1 MSKKRKSSD
10 SKNEKNTEFG
20 IGLELDRQLVK
31 AMQADPEVSAIADEL
46 STVMDICDEHEL
58 DAALIMR
65 DTASL
70 CFLFDEGEELN
81 AVESLVLLAE
91 LAAADLTVP
100 VEPLFDN
107 VTVKVD
113 EIASSEKTGNRAFF
127 VVVTELVDSSVSTD
141 EDGDC
146 VLNKQI
152 NASDAIIIVGKNC
165 LYKTSFDKNK
175 MEFFPTDLEDT
186 ELWKK
191 LCEWCSTHD
200 TVDMLR
206 DFLKVKTTNG
216 K

>member
-1 MSKKRKSSD
+1 MSKRRKFPD

-20 IGLELDRQLVK
+20 K

-127 VVVTELVDSSVSTD
+127 VVVTELVESSVSTD
-141 EDGDC
+141 EDGDS

-152 NASDAIIIVGKNC
+152 NASDAIVIVGKDC

-206 DFLKVKTTNG
+206 DFLKG
-216 K
+216 Q

>member
-1 MSKKRKSSD
+1 MSKKRKSSN

-20 IGLELDRQLVK
+20 IGIELDRQLVK
-31 AMQADPEVSAIADEL
+31 VMQADPEMSAIAGEL
-46 STVMDICDEHEL
+46 STVIDICDEHKL

-65 DTASL
+65 DTTSIG
-70 CFLFDEGEELN
+70 FLFDEGEELN
-81 AVESLVLLAE
+81 AGESLVLLAE
-91 LAAADLTVP
+91 LAAANLTVP

-113 EIASSEKTGNRAFF
+113 KIASSEKTGNRAFF
-127 VVVTELVDSSVSTD
+127 VIVTELVDSSVSTD
-141 EDGDC
+141 EDGDS

-152 NASDAIIIVGKNC
+152 NASDAIIIVGKDC

-175 MEFFPTDLEDT
+175 MEFFPTDLDDT

-191 LCEWCSTHD
+191 LCEWCSTHN
-200 TVDMLR
+200 TVDMLC
-206 DFLKVKTTNG
+206 DFLKG

>member
-1 MSKKRKSSD
+1 MSKKRKFSD

-20 IGLELDRQLVK
+20 IGIELDRQLVK
-31 AMQADPEVSAIADEL
+31 VMQADPEVSAIAGEL
-46 STVMDICDEHEL
+46 STVMDICDEHKL

-65 DTASL
+65 DTTSIG
-70 CFLFDEGEELN
+70 FLFDEGEELN
-81 AVESLVLLAE
+81 AGESLVLLAE
-91 LAAADLTVP
+91 LAAANLTVP

-127 VVVTELVDSSVSTD
+127 VIVTELVDSSVSTD
-141 EDGDC
+141 KDGDS

-152 NASDAIIIVGKNC
+152 NASDAIIIVGKDC

-191 LCEWCSTHD
+191 LCEWCSTHN
-200 TVDMLR
+200 TVDVLR
-206 DFLKVKTTNG
+206 DFLKG
-216 K
+216 E

>member
-1 MSKKRKSSD
+1 MSKKRKSSN

-20 IGLELDRQLVK
+20 IGIELDRQLVK
-31 AMQADPEVSAIADEL
+31 VMQADPAMSAIAGEL
-46 STVMDICDEHEL
+46 STVIDICDEHEL

-65 DTASL
+65 DTASIG
-70 CFLFDEGEELN
+70 FLFDEGKELN
-81 AVESLVLLAE
+81 AGESLVLLAE
-91 LAAADLTVP
+91 LEAANLTVP

-113 EIASSEKTGNRAFF
+113 KIASSEKTGNRAFF

-141 EDGDC
+141 EDGDS
-146 VLNKQI
+146 VLNKQF
-152 NASDAIIIVGKNC
+152 NASDAIIIVGKDC

-175 MEFFPTDLEDT
+175 MEFFPTDLDDT

-191 LCEWCSTHD
+191 LCEWCSTHN
-200 TVDMLR
+200 TVDMLC
-206 DFLKVKTTNG
+206 DFLKG

>member
-1 MSKKRKSSD
+1 MSKKRKFSD

-20 IGLELDRQLVK
+20 IGIELDRQLVK
-31 AMQADPEVSAIADEL
+31 VMQADPEMSAIAGEL
-46 STVMDICDEHEL
+46 STVIDICDEHEL

-65 DTASL
+65 DTTSIG
-70 CFLFDEGEELN
+70 FLFDEGEELN
-81 AVESLVLLAE
+81 AGESLVLLAE
-91 LAAADLTVP
+91 LEAANLTVP

-113 EIASSEKTGNRAFF
+113 KIASSEKTGNRAFF
-127 VVVTELVDSSVSTD
+127 VIVTELVDSSVSTD
-141 EDGDC
+141 EDGDS

-152 NASDAIIIVGKNC
+152 NASDAIIIVGKDC

-175 MEFFPTDLEDT
+175 MEFFPTDLDDT

-191 LCEWCSTHD
+191 LCEWCSTHN
-200 TVDMLR
+200 TVDMLC
-206 DFLKVKTTNG
+206 DFLKG

>member
-1 MSKKRKSSD
+1 MSKKRKSSN

-20 IGLELDRQLVK
+20 IGIELDRQLVK
-31 AMQADPEVSAIADEL
+31 AMQADPEMSAIAGEL
-46 STVMDICDEHEL
+46 FTVMDICDEHEL

-65 DTASL
+65 DTTSIG
-70 CFLFDEGEELN
+70 FLFDEGEELN
-81 AVESLVLLAE
+81 AGESLVLLAE
-91 LAAADLTVP
+91 LEAANLTVP

-113 EIASSEKTGNRAFF
+113 KIASSENTGNRAFF
-127 VVVTELVDSSVSTD
+127 VIVTELVDSSVSTD
-141 EDGDC
+141 EDGDS

-152 NASDAIIIVGKNC
+152 NASDAIIIVGRDC

-175 MEFFPTDLEDT
+175 MEFFPTDLDDT

-191 LCEWCSTHD
+191 LCEWCSRHD

-206 DFLKVKTTNG
+206 DFLREE
-216 K
+216 

>member
-1 MSKKRKSSD
+1 MSKKRKSSN

-20 IGLELDRQLVK
+20 IGIELDRQLVK
-31 AMQADPEVSAIADEL
+31 VMQADPAMSAIAGEL
-46 STVMDICDEHEL
+46 STVIDICDEHEL

-65 DTASL
+65 DTASIG
-70 CFLFDEGEELN
+70 FLFDEGEELN
-81 AVESLVLLAE
+81 AGESLVLLAE
-91 LAAADLTVP
+91 LAAANLTVP

-127 VVVTELVDSSVSTD
+127 VIVTELVDSSVSTD
-141 EDGDC
+141 EDGDS

-152 NASDAIIIVGKNC
+152 NASDAIIIVGKDC

-175 MEFFPTDLEDT
+175 MEFFPTDLDDT

-191 LCEWCSTHD
+191 LCEWCSKHD

-206 DFLKVKTTNG
+206 DFLKG
-216 K
+216 E

>member
-1 MSKKRKSSD
+1 MSKKRKFSD

-20 IGLELDRQLVK
+20 IGIELDRQLVK
-31 AMQADPEVSAIADEL
+31 VMQADPAMSAIAGEL
-46 STVMDICDEHEL
+46 STVIDICDEHEL

-65 DTASL
+65 DTTSIG
-70 CFLFDEGEELN
+70 FLFDEGEELN
-81 AVESLVLLAE
+81 AGESLVLLAE
-91 LAAADLTVP
+91 LAAANLTVP

-113 EIASSEKTGNRAFF
+113 KIASSEKTGNRAFF
-127 VVVTELVDSSVSTD
+127 VIVTELVGSSVSTD
-141 EDGDC
+141 EDGDS

-152 NASDAIIIVGKNC
+152 NASDAIVIVGRDC

-175 MEFFPTDLEDT
+175 MEFFPTDLDDT

-200 TVDMLR
+200 IVDMLR
-206 DFLKVKTTNG
+206 DFLKG
-216 K
+216 E

>member
-1 MSKKRKSSD
+1 MSKKRKSSN

-20 IGLELDRQLVK
+20 IGIELDRQLVK
-31 AMQADPEVSAIADEL
+31 AMQADPEMSAIAGEL
-46 STVMDICDEHEL
+46 STVIDICDEHEL

-65 DTASL
+65 DTASIG
-70 CFLFDEGEELN
+70 FLFDEGEELN
-81 AVESLVLLAE
+81 AGESLVLLAE
-91 LAAADLTVP
+91 LAAANLTVP

-113 EIASSEKTGNRAFF
+113 KIASSEKTGNRAFF
-127 VVVTELVDSSVSTD
+127 VVVTELVESSVSTD
-141 EDGDC
+141 EDGDS

-152 NASDAIIIVGKNC
+152 NASDAIIIVGRDC

-206 DFLKVKTTNG
+206 DFLKG

>member
-1 MSKKRKSSD
+1 MSKKRKSSN

-20 IGLELDRQLVK
+20 IGIELDRQLVK
-31 AMQADPEVSAIADEL
+31 VMQADPEMSAIAGEL
-46 STVMDICDEHEL
+46 STVMDICDEHKL

-65 DTASL
+65 DTASIG
-70 CFLFDEGEELN
+70 FLFDEGEELN
-81 AVESLVLLAE
+81 AGESLVLLAE
-91 LAAADLTVP
+91 LAAVNLTVP

-113 EIASSEKTGNRAFF
+113 KIASSEKTGNRAFF
-127 VVVTELVDSSVSTD
+127 VIVTELVDSSVSTD
-141 EDGDC
+141 EDGDS

-152 NASDAIIIVGKNC
+152 NASDAIVIVGKDC

-175 MEFFPTDLEDT
+175 MEFFPTDLDDT

-206 DFLKVKTTNG
+206 DFLKEK
-216 K
+216 

>member
-1 MSKKRKSSD
+1 MSKKRKSSN

-20 IGLELDRQLVK
+20 IGIELDRQLVK
-31 AMQADPEVSAIADEL
+31 VMQTDPEMSAIAGEL
-46 STVMDICDEHEL
+46 STVIDICDEHEL

-65 DTASL
+65 DTASIG
-70 CFLFDEGEELN
+70 FLFDEGEELN
-81 AVESLVLLAE
+81 AGESLVLLAE

-113 EIASSEKTGNRAFF
+113 KIASSEKTGNRAFF
-127 VVVTELVDSSVSTD
+127 VIVTELVDSSVSTD
-141 EDGDC
+141 EDGDS

-152 NASDAIIIVGKNC
+152 NASDAIIIVGKDC

-175 MEFFPTDLEDT
+175 MEFFPTDLDDT

-206 DFLKVKTTNG
+206 DFLKEE
-216 K
+216 

>member
-1 MSKKRKSSD
+1 MSKRRKFPD

-20 IGLELDRQLVK
+20 IGISLDRQLVK

-81 AVESLVLLAE
+81 AGESLVLLAE

-113 EIASSEKTGNRAFF
+113 KIASSEKTGNRAFF
-127 VVVTELVDSSVSTD
+127 VVVTGLVESSVSTD

-152 NASDAIIIVGKNC
+152 NASDAIVIVGKDC

-191 LCEWCSTHD
+191 LCEWCSKHD
-200 TVDMLR
+200 TVNMLR
-206 DFLKVKTTNG
+206 EFLKTKPTNC

>member
-31 AMQADPEVSAIADEL
+31 AMQADPEVSAIAHEL

-113 EIASSEKTGNRAFF
+113 KIASSEKTGNRAFF
-127 VVVTELVDSSVSTD
+127 VVVTELVESSVSTD
-141 EDGDC
+141 EDGDS

-152 NASDAIIIVGKNC
+152 NASDAIVIVGKDC
-165 LYKTSFDKNK
+165 LYKTSFDQNK

-206 DFLKVKTTNG
+206 DFLKG
-216 K
+216 Q

>member
-1 MSKKRKSSD
+1 MSKKRKSSN

-20 IGLELDRQLVK
+20 IGIELDRQLVK
-31 AMQADPEVSAIADEL
+31 VMQADPEMSAIAGEL
-46 STVMDICDEHEL
+46 STVIDICDEHEL

-65 DTASL
+65 DTTSIG
-70 CFLFDEGEELN
+70 FLFDEGEELN
-81 AVESLVLLAE
+81 AGESLVLLAE
-91 LAAADLTVP
+91 LEAANLTVP

-141 EDGDC
+141 EDGDS
-146 VLNKQI
+146 VLNKQF
-152 NASDAIIIVGKNC
+152 NASDAIVIVGRDC

-175 MEFFPTDLEDT
+175 MEFFPTDLDDT

-206 DFLKVKTTNG
+206 DFLKG

>member
-1 MSKKRKSSD
+1 MSKKRKSSN

-20 IGLELDRQLVK
+20 IGIELDRQLVK
-31 AMQADPEVSAIADEL
+31 VMQADPEMSAIAGEL
-46 STVMDICDEHEL
+46 STVVDICDEHEL

-65 DTASL
+65 DTTSIG
-70 CFLFDEGEELN
+70 FLFDEGEELN
-81 AVESLVLLAE
+81 AGESLVLLAE
-91 LAAADLTVP
+91 LEAANLTVP

-141 EDGDC
+141 EDGDS
-146 VLNKQI
+146 VLNKQF
-152 NASDAIIIVGKNC
+152 NASDAIVIVGRDC

-175 MEFFPTDLEDT
+175 MEFFPTDLDDT

-206 DFLKVKTTNG
+206 DFLKG

>member
-1 MSKKRKSSD
+1 MSKKRKSSN

-20 IGLELDRQLVK
+20 IGIELDRQLVK
-31 AMQADPEVSAIADEL
+31 AMQADPEMSAIAGEL
-46 STVMDICDEHEL
+46 FTVMDICDEHEL

-65 DTASL
+65 DTASIG
-70 CFLFDEGEELN
+70 FLFDEGEELN
-81 AVESLVLLAE
+81 AGESLVLLAE
-91 LAAADLTVP
+91 LAAANLTVP

-113 EIASSEKTGNRAFF
+113 KIASSEKTGNRAFF
-127 VVVTELVDSSVSTD
+127 VIVTELVDSSVSTD
-141 EDGDC
+141 EDGDS

-152 NASDAIIIVGKNC
+152 NASDAIIIVGKDC

-175 MEFFPTDLEDT
+175 MEFFPTDLDDT

-191 LCEWCSTHD
+191 LCEWCSKHD

-206 DFLKVKTTNG
+206 DFLKG
-216 K
+216 E

>member
-1 MSKKRKSSD
+1 MSKKRKSSN

-20 IGLELDRQLVK
+20 IGIELDRQLVK
-31 AMQADPEVSAIADEL
+31 VMQADPEMSAIAGEL

-65 DTASL
+65 DTASIG
-70 CFLFDEGEELN
+70 FLFDEGEELN
-81 AVESLVLLAE
+81 AGESLVLLAE
-91 LAAADLTVP
+91 LAAVNLTVP

-113 EIASSEKTGNRAFF
+113 KIASSEKTGNRAFF
-127 VVVTELVDSSVSTD
+127 VVVTELVESSVSTD
-141 EDGDC
+141 EDGDS

-152 NASDAIIIVGKNC
+152 NASDAIIIVGKDC

-175 MEFFPTDLEDT
+175 MEFFPTDLDDT

-191 LCEWCSTHD
+191 LCEWCSKHD

-206 DFLKVKTTNG
+206 DFLKG
-216 K
+216 E